1 MKTAV
6 IIPARLESTRFP
18 EKMLAKVTKE
28 HNLIQRVH
36 HWCCCF
42 HNKEDVYVAT
52 DSKRIAA
59 LFPNQAIMT
68 SEDCVNGTARV
79 AEAAEQLDYDNFINV
94 QGDMIDVPVVF
105 DMLIGRLLNYD
116 VATVYTHFTDEKDFR
131 YDKHRQD
138 PNFVKVA
145 HNLMTAQWFGRGMV
159 GYGDWHLGIYAYKK
173 SALMAYNH
181 LTVYEPE
188 MVESL
193 EQLRWLQNGY
203 QIGVVHTS
211 DATAEINTKE
221 DLQRWQSTHQS

>member
-1 MKTAV
+1 MRTAV
-6 IIPARLESTRFP
+6 VIPARLESTRFP

-28 HNLIQRVH
+28 HSLIQRVH

-42 HNKEDVYVAT
+42 HDKEDVYVAT
-52 DSKRIAA
+52 DSKKIAS
-59 LFPNQAIMT
+59 LFPGKAIMT
-68 SEDCVNGTARV
+68 SQDCVNGTDRV
-79 AEAAEQLDYDNFINV
+79 AEAARELDYDNFINV
-94 QGDMIDVPVVF
+94 QGDMVDVPHVF

-116 VATVYTHFTDEKDFR
+116 VATVYTHMN
-131 YDKHRQD
+131 DKQRQD
-138 PNFVKVA
+138 PNSVKLV
-145 HNLMTAQWFGRGMV
+145 HNLMTAQWFARGIT

-188 MVESL
+188 MAESL

-211 DATAEINTKE
+211 DPCAEINTKE
-221 DLQRWQSTHQS
+221 DLLNWQLTHQN

>member
-1 MKTAV
+1 MRTAV
-6 IIPARLESTRFP
+6 VIPARLESTRFP

-28 HNLIQRVH
+28 HSLIQRVH

-42 HNKEDVYVAT
+42 HDKEDVYVAT
-52 DSKRIAA
+52 DSKKIAS
-59 LFPNQAIMT
+59 LFPGKAIIT
-68 SEDCVNGTARV
+68 SSECVNGTDRV
-79 AEAAEQLDYDNFINV
+79 AEAASELDYDNFINV
-94 QGDMIDVPVVF
+94 QGDMVDVPHVF

-116 VATVYTHFTDEKDFR
+116 VATVYTHMN
-131 YDKHRQD
+131 DKQRQD
-138 PNFVKVA
+138 PNSVKLV
-145 HNLMTAQWFGRGMV
+145 HNLMTAQWFARGIT

-188 MVESL
+188 MAESL

-211 DATAEINTKE
+211 DPCAEINTKE
-221 DLQRWQSTHQS
+221 DLLSWQLTHQN

>member
-1 MKTAV
+1 MRTAV
-6 IIPARLESTRFP
+6 VIPARLESTRFP

-28 HNLIQRVH
+28 HSLIQRVH

-42 HNKEDVYVAT
+42 HDKEDVYVAT
-52 DSKRIAA
+52 DSKKIAS
-59 LFPNQAIMT
+59 LFPGKAIMT
-68 SEDCVNGTARV
+68 SSECVNGTDRV
-79 AEAAEQLDYDNFINV
+79 AEAASELDYDNFINV
-94 QGDMIDVPVVF
+94 QGDMVDVPHVF

-116 VATVYTHFTDEKDFR
+116 VATVYTHMN
-131 YDKHRQD
+131 DKQRQD
-138 PNFVKVA
+138 PNSVKLV
-145 HNLMTAQWFGRGMV
+145 HNLMTAQWFARGIT

-188 MVESL
+188 MAESL

-211 DATAEINTKE
+211 DPCAEINTKE
-221 DLQRWQSTHQS
+221 DLLSWQLTHQN

>member
-6 IIPARLESTRFP
+6 VIPARLESTRFP
-18 EKMLAKVTKE
+18 EKMLVKVTKE

-42 HNKEDVYVAT
+42 HNTEDVYVAT

-68 SEDCVNGTARV
+68 SQDCANGTARV
-79 AEAAEQLDYDNFINV
+79 AEAAKQLDYDNFINV

-116 VATVYTHFTDEKDFR
+116 VATVYTHFNDEQ
-131 YDKHRQD
+131 RQD
-138 PNFVKVA
+138 PNSVKMV
-145 HNLMTAQWFGRGMV
+145 HNLMTAQWFARGIT

-173 SALMAYNH
+173 SALMAYNY
-181 LTVYEPE
+181 LAVYEPE
-188 MVESL
+188 MYESL

-203 QIGVVHTS
+203 QIGVVHTDS
-211 DATAEINTKE
+211 PGAEINTKE
-221 DLQRWQSTHQS
+221 DLQRWQSTQQN